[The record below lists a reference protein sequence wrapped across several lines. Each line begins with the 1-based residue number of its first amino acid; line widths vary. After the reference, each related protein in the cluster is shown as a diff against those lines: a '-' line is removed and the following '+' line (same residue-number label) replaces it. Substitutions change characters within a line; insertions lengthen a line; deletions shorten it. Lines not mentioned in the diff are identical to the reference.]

1 MDVDVRL
8 LPREALIK
16 SGSVDH
22 ADWNYRPI
30 LGWLQRIRFRL
41 AVSLLPSL
49 PVPRMLEVG
58 YGSGIFMPELAT
70 SLSGALRHRHSR
82 ASGGCRPHPQVA
94 RHPRP
99 ALLLRCGDH
108 ALLQGFFDTI
118 VGVSSLE
125 FVQDIDTAARELARV
140 LQPHGALVMV
150 TPGHSPLLDFGL
162 RVLTGESARRDYG
175 GRRETVMP
183 GLSRYFT
190 IERGDRSRSPAVR
203 RGSTGPSSSQD
214 PRLMLIFPSPA
225 HPLTSVGYSVYRI
238 PTDADP
244 AGGAGLTL
252 ADDDDLFEKKIRP
265 VLHSTCLPCHG
276 ADKTKGGLR
285 LDSRDA
291 LLRGGDSGPAIKIGD
306 PSSSLLLK
314 AIRQTDPDLA
324 MPPKKA
330 GKKLP
335 TSRSATSNPGSTRE
349 PSSPA
354 LLPPGPRETLGLPA
368 GRRSRRRRR
377 CALSDPR
384 PHGRQADPD
393 PPGHL

>member
-41 AVSLLPSL
+41 AVSLLPS
-49 PVPRMLEVG
+49 PTVPRMLEVG

-70 SLSGALRHRHSR
+70 RCQELYGIDIHAL
-82 ASGGCRPHPQVA
+82 QEDVA
-94 RHPRP
+94 RILKSHGIR
-99 ALLLRCGDH
+99 ARLFSCGAETMPFSKD
-108 ALLQGFFDTI
+108 FFDTI

-190 IERGDRSRSPAVR
+190 IERRRSFPI
-203 RGSTGPSSSQD
+203 SSSSKG
-214 PRLMLIFPSPA
+214 I
-225 HPLTSVGYSVYRI
+225 Y
-238 PTDADP
+238 
-244 AGGAGLTL
+244 GA
-252 ADDDDLFEKKIRP
+252 F
-265 VLHSTCLPCHG
+265 
-276 ADKTKGGLR
+276 
-285 LDSRDA
+285 
-291 LLRGGDSGPAIKIGD
+291 LLRKI
-306 PSSSLLLK
+306 
-314 AIRQTDPDLA
+314 
-324 MPPKKA
+324 
-330 GKKLP
+330 
-335 TSRSATSNPGSTRE
+335 PG
-349 PSSPA
+349 
-354 LLPPGPRETLGLPA
+354 
-368 GRRSRRRRR
+368 
-377 CALSDPR
+377 
-384 PHGRQADPD
+384 
-393 PPGHL
+393 